1 MDNTNNHWPMRILGK
16 MDKIQQIT
24 TKMIRD
30 VQNECIAKGA
40 AFDEAVIDKFYDFFE
55 AR

>member
-1 MDNTNNHWPMRILGK
+1 MRILAK

-24 TKMIRD
+24 TKMISD
-30 VQNECIAKGA
+30 VQNNCIAKGV
-40 AFDEAVIDKFYDFFE
+40 AFDEAAIDKFYDFFE